1 MPRPPQY
8 PPSEYAYH
16 AAISIG
22 LGQNASDVLGGPLA
36 ALLMLA
42 GERAGVEPWR
52 FLFFVEALPCFAVGA
67 LVLALLPDEPA
78 ACGGF
83 LGADGCAWLCERS
96 ARAQEE
102 KRRRNPGGPGAPPT
116 AAGALRRLLRDERVL
131 IASFSGFFW
140 SCGQWGLTFYL
151 PLIIQDRGAG
161 AGDRSAVAVA
171 LLSAVPYTFSAA
183 AAVLTSWSSDR
194 SRERAVHGS
203 VGNFVAAA
211 GLGATAAAMAGAS
224 PSPALQLAAIT
235 VAVVGSASSFP
246 VRKAFE
252 ADILDREA
260 AALGLSVMKTISLAG
275 GIVGP
280 AAVGALKAANGGSF
294 VLPMAALAGSFTM
307 SGLIFML
314 LLREGKGGGRAGREE
329 VRAV

>member
-1 MPRPPQY
+1 M
-8 PPSEYAYH
+8 
-16 AAISIG
+16 
-22 LGQNASDVLGGPLA
+22 LGGPLA

-42 GERAGVEPWR
+42 GERVGVEPWR

-78 ACGGF
+78 ACGGL
-83 LGADGCAWLCERS
+83 LGADGCGWLCERS

-102 KRRRNPGGPGAPPT
+102 KQRRNPGGPESRGAPPT

-151 PLIIQDRGAG
+151 PLIIQDR
-161 AGDRSAVAVA
+161 GDRSAVAVA

-260 AALGLSVMKTISLAG
+260 AALGLAVMKTISLAG

-314 LLREGKGGGRAGREE
+314 LLREGKGGGGSRAGREE